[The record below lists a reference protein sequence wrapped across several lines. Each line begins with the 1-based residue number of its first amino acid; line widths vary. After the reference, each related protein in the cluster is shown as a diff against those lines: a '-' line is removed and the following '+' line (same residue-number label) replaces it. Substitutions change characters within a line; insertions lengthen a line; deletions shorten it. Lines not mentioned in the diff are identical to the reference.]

1 MKQLIFITAIVGG
14 LALSGCANTGAKYEP
29 IADGPVSVTYAADL
43 ENCQQ
48 LATDRGYINADT
60 KTNAMIGA
68 GLGALAG
75 IADDDVNDTEG
86 AIAGA
91 VVGAIAGGGAGMVET
106 REQRRQIVID
116 CMKGRGHPVVG

>member
-1 MKQLIFITAIVGG
+1 MKHLNFITIAIGG
-14 LALSGCANTGAKYEP
+14 LALVGCANTGAKYEP
-29 IADGPVSVTYAADL
+29 IADGPVSVIYAADL